1 MKLELTPEEIPAAL
15 ERIVDDKHQKELQDW
30 LLKLYEQK
38 AIELKEEILALLEE
52 KVGKQQVLRK
62 NFEDRSRGIEAIIS
76 RSTDPS
82 SVKEL
87 QTRKANLQNELNAE
101 INRLEQDFTVSE
113 QKKTREI
120 QARCMERES
129 KALFDMSEMQFAEK
143 KNIFETFLPDS
154 LMKEIYE
161 ELGNRE
167 REDLVRYR

>member
-1 MKLELTPEEIPAAL
+1 
-15 ERIVDDKHQKELQDW
+15 
-30 LLKLYEQK
+30 
-38 AIELKEEILALLEE
+38 
-52 KVGKQQVLRK
+52 VLRK

-76 RSTDPS
+76 RSTDPAA
-82 SVKEL
+82 VKEL